1 MRKISSSLKRY
12 LLPNNR
18 FYFIEKR
25 GKLLTLFAVFLLY
38 RTLNAQRIGNCVNNG
53 SFEKLYD
60 CTTNSL
66 LKAKYWTGIDS
77 LCYGGLL
84 RSECNGQVPSNFG
97 TYQYPHSG
105 QSYITSGFYYVIN
118 SIYQRTY
125 SKNRL
130 KLMLKTGKT
139 YCVKFY
145 VNITNSSS
153 YGMDGFGAY
162 FGDNSIDTIN
172 YCNVPLSYLTP
183 QVQNPQ
189 GNIITDTLNWVAITG
204 TFTANG
210 TEKFLLL
217 GNFLANNAVDTLMM
231 NPTSL
236 PTKYTNVNID
246 DVSCIEVN
254 LPAYAGRDTTIYTG
268 DSTYIGREPDF
279 AIDSGCVWYQL
290 PNTITSIARMS
301 GIWVKPNGPGTYTYV
316 VRQHLE
322 CSALKWDTVVVTVR
336 NFDVGIKENNTDNW
350 LVDLFPNP
358 AGSTVT
364 FKSIAAKE
372 EMTVRIFDMTGR
384 EVLSKQLRIDG
395 NVSVLDLDLSNGA
408 YLTSLT
414 NTNGSVLIKKLLVA
428 K

>member
-1 MRKISSSLKRY
+1 MRKIGFLLKSC
-12 LLPNNR
+12 LLQNNC
-18 FYFIEKR
+18 FDVLKKH
-25 GKLLTLFAVFLLY
+25 GKLFFQLTMFLFCQNI
-38 RTLNAQRIGNCVNNG
+38 NAQRIGNYVNNG

-60 CTTNSL
+60 CTSEDL
-66 LKAKYWTGIDS
+66 LKAKSWMGIDS
-77 LCYGGLL
+77 LCAAGKVE
-84 RSECNGQVPSNFG
+84 SVCNGGVPTNYG

-105 QSYITSGFYYVIN
+105 QSYLWTIFYCLPFQIAYP
-118 SIYQRTY
+118 
-125 SKNRL
+125 KNRL
-130 KLMLKTGKT
+130 KSTLKTGKT
-139 YCVKFY
+139 YCVKFF
-145 VNITNSSS
+145 VNITNKST
-153 YGMDGFGAY
+153 YAMDGFGAY

-301 GIWVKPNGPGTYTYV
+301 GIWVKPNALGTYTYV
-316 VRQHLE
+316 VKQQLE
-322 CSALKWDTVVVTVR
+322 CSALKWDTVLVTVR
-336 NFDVGIKENNTDNW
+336 NFDVGIKENNTDRW
-350 LVDLFPNP
+350 QVDLFPNP

-372 EMTVRIFDMTGR
+372 EMTIRIFDMTGR
-384 EVLSKQLRIDG
+384 VVLSKQLKTESF
-395 NVSVLDLDLSNGA
+395 VAVLDLDLSNGA
-408 YLTSLT
+408 YLVKI
-414 NTNGSVLIKKLLVA
+414 NNAQNQVLIKKLLIA

>member
-1 MRKISSSLKRY
+1 MCKISSSLKRY

-77 LCYGGLL
+77 LCYGGRLV
-84 RSECNGQVPSNFG
+84 SICNGNVPLNYG
-97 TYQYPHSG
+97 TYQYPRLG
-105 QSYITSGFYYVIN
+105 QSYLWTGFYAPGNTPYE
-118 SIYQRTY
+118 RTY

-130 KLMLKTGKT
+130 KSTLKTGKT
-139 YCVKFY
+139 YCVKFF
-145 VNITNSSS
+145 VNITNKST
-153 YGMDGFGAY
+153 YAMDGFGAY
-162 FGDNSIDTIN
+162 FGNNSIDTIN
-172 YCNVPLSYLTP
+172 YCNIPLSYITP
-183 QVQNPQ
+183 QIQNPK
-189 GNIITDTLNWVAITG
+189 GNIITDTLNWVAISG

-217 GNFLANNAVDTLMM
+217 GNYISNSELDTLMI
-231 NPTSL
+231 NPTNL
-236 PTKYTNVNID
+236 PAKFTEVSID

-268 DSTYIGREPDF
+268 DSTYIGRESDF

-290 PNTITSIARMS
+290 PNTITSIARIS
-301 GIWVKPNGPGTYTYV
+301 GMWVKPNAPGTYTYV
-316 VRQHLE
+316 VKQQLE

-336 NFDVGIKENNTDNW
+336 NFDVGIKENNTDRW
-350 LVDLFPNP
+350 QVDLFPNP

-364 FKSIAAKE
+364 FKSITAKE

-384 EVLSKQLRIDG
+384 EVLSKQLKTESF
-395 NVSVLDLDLSNGA
+395 VAVLDLDLSNGA
-408 YLTSLT
+408 YLVKI
-414 NTNGSVLIKKLLVA
+414 NNAQNRVLIKKLLIA